1 MEKGSNC
8 GMVDLSSKM
17 KYLILS
23 IIFIGSCDPAKL
35 VITDTDTA
43 PVVED
48 RSWVTWDECGQSV
61 GENPCNFTL
70 LDQNGDEVELYD
82 YHGKV
87 IVIDFSTMW
96 CGVCVNI
103 AAEGDNLVAKYGE
116 DNVIWLT
123 VLIDNEYGDPPTQED
138 IQRWVD
144 MANIKIPVLAGDR
157 SMIDSSAKTGYPI
170 ASWPTLVVIDKE
182 MVLRHGISGWN
193 SAAIDTWV
201 NGLL

>member
-1 MEKGSNC
+1 
-8 GMVDLSSKM
+8 MVDLSSKM
-17 KYLILS
+17 KYLLLS
-23 IIFIGSCDPAKL
+23 TMLIGSCEPAKL
-35 VITDTDTA
+35 VTAGVDTA

-48 RSWVTWDECGQSV
+48 RSWVTWDDCGQQV
-61 GENPCNFTL
+61 DEHPCNFAL

-123 VLIDNEYGDPPTQED
+123 VLIDNEYGEPPTQED
-138 IQRWVD
+138 LQRWVN

-157 SMIDSSAKTGYPI
+157 SMIDYSAKTGYPI

-182 MVLRHGISGWN
+182 MVLKHGISGW
-193 SAAIDTWV
+193 SASAIDAWV
-201 NGLL
+201 SGLL

>member
-1 MEKGSNC
+1 MDPMIKYF
-8 GMVDLSSKM
+8 VALSM
-17 KYLILS
+17 TL
-23 IIFIGSCDPAKL
+23 GSCNPAKL
-35 VITDTDTA
+35 VTTGIDTA
-43 PVVED
+43 PAIED
-48 RSWVTWDECGQSV
+48 RSWVTWDECGQQV
-61 GENPCNFTL
+61 DENPCNFTL

-123 VLIDNEYGDPPTQED
+123 VLIDNEYGEPPTQED
-138 IQRWVD
+138 LQRWVN

-157 SMIDSSAKTGYPI
+157 SMIDYSAKTGYPI

-182 MVLRHGISGWN
+182 MVLKHGISGW
-193 SAAIDTWV
+193 SAAAIDTWV
-201 NGLL
+201 SGLL